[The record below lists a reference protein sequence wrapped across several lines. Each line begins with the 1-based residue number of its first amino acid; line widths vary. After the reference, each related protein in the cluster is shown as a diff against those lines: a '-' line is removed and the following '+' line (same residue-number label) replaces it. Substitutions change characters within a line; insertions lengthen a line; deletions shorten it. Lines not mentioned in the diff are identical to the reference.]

1 MYNGIKGKFMD
12 RSKCMMTYCRDSL
25 ERERERRQEMEMI
38 LYYEK
43 TRLQRVGLR
52 AKEWCEPNKL

>member
-1 MYNGIKGKFMD
+1 
-12 RSKCMMTYCRDSL
+12 MMTYCRDSL

-43 TRLQRVGLR
+43 TRLQFTKSRLKG
-52 AKEWCEPNKL
+52 

>member
-43 TRLQRVGLR
+43 TRLQFTKSRLKG
-52 AKEWCEPNKL
+52 